1 VQTPSPTIE
10 TIETTDLAIAVETY
24 GPHGGDTVVLMHGFP
39 DDVRA
44 YDQVVGPLVADG
56 MRVLVPY
63 LRGFG
68 PTRFLDPAAP
78 RMAQQAA
85 IGEDLFQL
93 LEATGTDQAI
103 LAGYDWGG
111 RAACITAIMH
121 PERVKG
127 LVSITGY
134 NVKIGRLP
142 APPKDPKQLQALW
155 YQWLFGTKPGRLAL
169 EENRE
174 ALCEAMWRWWSPT
187 WQFTPEQFNTTAQS
201 FHNPDFVDCVI
212 QRVIRGLTRSKRT
225 WQLNRRLRCQASFCT
240 ALTTGWRR
248 LQVHATMAHCFRPE
262 RPASK
267 SKTRAISCRGNAPT
281 VLSRRSARWCSS
293 PSSRPFWL
301 ADGADFR

>member
-1 VQTPSPTIE
+1 MNTPKPTLE
-10 TIETTDLAIAVETY
+10 TIETNDLAIAVETY
-24 GPHGGDTVVLMHGFP
+24 GPVDGATVVLMHGFP

-44 YDQVVGPLVADG
+44 YDGVVGALVADG

-68 PTRFLDPAAP
+68 PTRFLDPLAP

-93 LEATGTDQAI
+93 LVATDTKHAI

-134 NVKIGRLP
+134 NVKVGRLP

-155 YQWLFGTKPGRLAL
+155 YQWLFGTQPGRLAL
-169 EENRE
+169 AENRD

-187 WQFTPEQFNTTAQS
+187 WQFTPEQFALTARA
-201 FHNPDFVDCVI
+201 FHNPDFVECVLHSYSHRWAGAPGDPRFDAI
-212 QRVIRGLTRSKRT
+212 EAHLATKPPITVPSVILHGIDDGVAPV
-225 WQLNRRLRCQASFCT
+225 ASSVDHL
-240 ALTTGWRR
+240 ALFPPGTPRIE
-248 LQVHATMAHCFRPE
+248 VEHAGHFLPWE
-262 RPASK
+262 RPDSVVE
-267 SKTRAISCRGNAPT
+267 AIRT
-281 VLSRRSARWCSS
+281 LR
-293 PSSRPFWL
+293 
-301 ADGADFR
+301 

>member
-1 VQTPSPTIE
+1 MQTPSPTIE

-63 LRGFG
+63 LRGFS

-212 QRVIRGLTRSKRT
+212 HSYSHRWAGAEGDPRFDAIEAHLATKPPITVPSVILHGIDDGVAPVASSRDHGALFPAGTP
-225 WQLNRRLRCQASFCT
+225 RLEVENAGHF
-240 ALTTGWRR
+240 LPW
-248 LQVHATMAHCFRPE
+248 E
-262 RPASK
+262 RPDSVVE
-267 SKTRAISCRGNAPT
+267 AIRT
-281 VLSRRSARWCSS
+281 LV
-293 PSSRPFWL
+293 
-301 ADGADFR
+301 